1 MSFTSDIKTELCRV
15 TPAARCCVLSECLGM
30 LLFAYQ
36 ANREGIRLQ
45 SESADVRKRA
55 VSLFRQAFGVMPESD
70 ENGVLIRDPD
80 DLERI
85 YSAYGY
91 DSLRGS
97 LQLNRAAVEE
107 ECCKNSFLRG
117 AFLAGGSISTPDK
130 GYHLELV
137 TSHFYVARQT
147 DALLLDMDRAPSSL
161 IRRGYHVLYYKD
173 SEKIGDFLA
182 AMGATNAS
190 MELMLV
196 KVEREMRNNINR
208 RSNCEVANL
217 EKTVNAAVKQR
228 LAIEKLKECGK
239 YEDLPAALKETA
251 ELRLQ
256 HPDLSLGELCKMFQP
271 PISKPGLN
279 NRIRKLIQLSEEEQ

>member
-1 MSFTSDIKTELCRV
+1 MSFTTDIKTELCRV
-15 TPAARCCVLSECLGM
+15 TPSASCCILAECLGM

-45 SESADVRKRA
+45 SESIEVRKRA
-55 VSLFRQAFGVMPESD
+55 ISLFRQSFGIMPESD
-70 ENGVLIRDPD
+70 EGGVWIRDPD
-80 DLERI
+80 DLERVF
-85 YSAYGY
+85 SSYGY
-91 DSLRGS
+91 DNYQGS
-97 LQLNRAAVEE
+97 LQLNRAVVEE

-137 TSHFYVARQT
+137 TGHYYVARQV
-147 DALLLDMDRAPSSL
+147 DALLMDMDRSPSSL

-173 SEKIGDFLA
+173 SEKIGDFLSS
-182 AMGATNAS
+182 MGATNAS

-217 EKTVNAAVKQR
+217 GKTVNAAVKQR
-228 LAIEKLKECGK
+228 LAIEKLKEQGR
-239 YEDLPAALKETA
+239 YDDLPPALKETA
-251 ELRLQ
+251 EFRLQ
-256 HPDLSLGELCKMFQP
+256 YPELSLGELCKLFQP